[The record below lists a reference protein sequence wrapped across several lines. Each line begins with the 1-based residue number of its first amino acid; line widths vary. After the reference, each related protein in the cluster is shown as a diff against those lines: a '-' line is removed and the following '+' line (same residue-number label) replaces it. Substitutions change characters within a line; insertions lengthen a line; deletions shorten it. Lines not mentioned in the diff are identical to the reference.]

1 LIPRKDCSAI
11 DLYAG
16 SVDSMRVSCAMVTY
30 KTILVLLEQAGE
42 PRHRVRIAVDLA
54 RSFSA
59 GLVGVYLSTSPEIT
73 PSVAAL
79 LPDEIVD
86 RYLRGSG
93 DVQYAAERAFRE
105 AAAQAEWRDVEW
117 RSPSGPPLDAA
128 VAHGRCADLIVVG
141 QPQVGEAAS
150 LFSSQLASAVLME
163 TGRPLLVVPYV
174 GAPARLGDNVLVAW
188 DGGREASRAVAD
200 AMPLLRRAGRVT
212 VGCFDP
218 GASDRGAD
226 TAGRARLTEY
236 LRRHGITVEID
247 YTRLGPIDIPVGE
260 WLLSRVADL
269 GCDLVVMGG
278 YAHPRWREQVL
289 GGATRTLL
297 SSMTVPVLMSH

>member
-1 LIPRKDCSAI
+1 LIPRKNCASMP
-11 DLYAG
+11 LYAS
-16 SVDSMRVSCAMVTY
+16 SVESMRAISAMVTY
-30 KTILVLLEQAGE
+30 KTILVLLDQGSEAQS
-42 PRHRVRIAVDLA
+42 RVRIAIDLA

-73 PSVAAL
+73 PSVAAM

-93 DVQYAAERAFRE
+93 DVQYGAERAFRE
-105 AAAQAEWRDVEW
+105 AAAKAEWRDVEW
-117 RSPSGPPLDAA
+117 RSPSGPPIDAA
-128 VAHGRCADLIVVG
+128 VAHGRCADLIVAG
-141 QPQVGEAAS
+141 QPQVGEASS

-174 GAPARLGDNVLVAW
+174 GAAASLGDNVLVAW

-200 AMPLLRRAGRVT
+200 AMPLLRRASRVT

-226 TAGRARLTEY
+226 GPGRERLAQY
-236 LRRHGITVEID
+236 LRRHDITVEID

-269 GCDLVVMGG
+269 GCDLIVMGG
-278 YAHPRWREQVL
+278 YGHPRWREQVL

-297 SSMTVPVLMSH
+297 SSMTVPVFMSH

>member
-1 LIPRKDCSAI
+1 
-11 DLYAG
+11 
-16 SVDSMRVSCAMVTY
+16 MVTY
-30 KTILVLLEQAGE
+30 KTILVLLEQGAE
-42 PRHRVRIAVDLA
+42 TNSRVRIAVDLA

-93 DVQYAAERAFRE
+93 DVQYAAEQAFRE
-105 AAAQAEWRDVEW
+105 AAAKAEWRDVEW
-117 RSPSGPPLDAA
+117 RSPSGPPIDAA

-141 QPQVGEAAS
+141 QPRVGEAS
-150 LFSSQLASAVLME
+150 WLFSSQLATAALME

-174 GAPARLGDNVLVAW
+174 GASRSLGDSVLIAW

-200 AMPLLRRAGRVT
+200 AMPLLRRATRVT

-218 GASDRGAD
+218 GASERGAD
-226 TAGRARLTEY
+226 ATGRARLAEY
-236 LRRHGITVEID
+236 LRRHGISIEID
-247 YTRLGPIDIPVGE
+247 YTKLGPIDIPVGE

-278 YAHPRWREQVL
+278 YGHPRWREQVL

>member
-1 LIPRKDCSAI
+1 
-11 DLYAG
+11 
-16 SVDSMRVSCAMVTY
+16 MVTY
-30 KTILVLLEQAGE
+30 KTVLVLLEQGGATE
-42 PRHRVRIAVDLA
+42 SRIRIAVDLA

-59 GLVGVYLSTSPEIT
+59 GLVGVYLSTSPEMT

-93 DVQYAAERAFRE
+93 DVQYAAEQAFRE
-105 AAAQAEWRDVEW
+105 AAAKAEWRDVEW
-117 RSPSGPPLDAA
+117 RSPSGPPIDAA
-128 VAHGRCADLIVVG
+128 VAHSRCADLIVVG
-141 QPQVGEAAS
+141 QPRVGEAS
-150 LFSSQLASAVLME
+150 WLFSSQLATAVLME

-174 GAPARLGDNVLVAW
+174 GAARSVGDSVLVAW

-200 AMPLLRRAGRVT
+200 AMPLLRRATRVT

-226 TAGRARLTEY
+226 ATGRARLAEY
-236 LRRHGITVEID
+236 LRRHGVSIEID
-247 YTRLGPIDIPVGE
+247 YTKLGPVDIPVGE

-278 YAHPRWREQVL
+278 YGHPRWREQVL